1 MPTLVDDSGAGRRF
15 APRERVRLQ
24 HVVPPDNVGLVDA
37 GLVAAVGDGGDGPR
51 GHKHRLVED
60 DVALAHGI
68 VRPGSWAPRLAE
80 MPAASKHEIWF
91 WWK

>member
-1 MPTLVDDSGAGRRF
+1 MRPESVFGF
-15 APRERVRLQ
+15 NI
-24 HVVPPDNVGLVDA
+24 VVPPDNVGLVDA

-68 VRPGSWAPRLAE
+68 VGPGSWGPRLAE